1 MKQFWVD
8 LRPWKK
14 DLATTAIESGAD
26 ALIADQAQK
35 VRELGRIQ
43 AIAPDGDLVPGKDV
57 FEVTITDKKSEEEAV
72 SLSRKGTVIVE
83 TSDWTIIPLENLVS
97 QSDRIVAVVKNADEA
112 AVALR
117 VLERGTA
124 GILLRTPD
132 PAVIRAVANLVQAG
146 DRAVS
151 LVPFTVT
158 KIVPVGMGD
167 RVCVDTC
174 SIMKDGEGMLVGNT
188 SSAMLLVHAETLENP
203 YVAPRPFRV
212 NAGAVH
218 AYVMGDDGRTPYL
231 SDLRT
236 GDHLAVIDAQGNARD
251 AVVGRVKIE
260 RRPLLL
266 VEAEEEGGGAKVS
279 LVLQN
284 AETIR
289 LVAENGSAISVAHL
303 KTGDRI
309 LGSAMSGGR
318 HFGVAIKETI
328 LEK

>member
-8 LRPWKK
+8 LRPWRK

-26 ALIADQAQK
+26 ALVTDDAER
-35 VRELGRIQ
+35 VRELGRVMT
-43 AIAPDGDLVPGKDV
+43 IADNGDLVPGKDV
-57 FEVTITDKKSEEEAV
+57 FEVEIVDKATEEEALR
-72 SLSRKGTVIVE
+72 LSRTAWVIVR
-83 TSDWTIIPLENLVS
+83 TRDWTVIPLENLVA
-97 QSDRIVAVVKNADEA
+97 QSDRIIAAVGSADEA
-112 AVALR
+112 KVALT

-124 GILLRTPD
+124 GVLLSTDD
-132 PAVIRAVANLVQAG
+132 PAEIRRVAKAIAG
-146 DRAVS
+146 AGEEVP
-151 LVPFTVT
+151 LVPFEVT
-158 KIVPVGMGD
+158 RIVPVGMGD

-174 SIMKDGEGMLVGNT
+174 SILADGEGMLVGNT
-188 SSAMLLVHAETLENP
+188 SSAFLLVHPETLENP

-218 AYVMGDDGRTPYL
+218 AYIRLAEGKTAYL
-231 SDLRT
+231 AD
-236 GDHLAVIDAQGNARD
+236 LAVGNKVLVAEHTGPTHE

-266 VEAEEEGGGAKVS
+266 VEAKAGDAKVS

-289 LVAENGSAISVAHL
+289 LVREDGTPVSVAVL
-303 KTGDRI
+303 AVGDRV
-309 LGSAMSGGR
+309 LGSVEEGGR
-318 HFGVAIKETI
+318 HFGVAVKETI

>member
-8 LRPWKK
+8 LRPWRK

-26 ALIADQAQK
+26 ALVTDDAER
-35 VRELGRIQ
+35 VRELGRVMTV
-43 AIAPDGDLVPGKDV
+43 AENGDLVPGKDV
-57 FEVTITDKKSEEEAV
+57 FEVEITDKATEEEALR
-72 SLSRKGTVIVE
+72 LSRQGYVIVR
-83 TSDWTIIPLENLVS
+83 TRDWTVIPLENLVA
-97 QSDRIVAVVKNADEA
+97 QSDRIIAAVGSADEA
-112 AVALR
+112 TVALT

-124 GILLRTPD
+124 GVLISTDD
-132 PAVIRAVANLVQAG
+132 PAEIRRVAKAIAGAGEEVPLV
-146 DRAVS
+146 R
-151 LVPFTVT
+151 FEVT
-158 KIVPVGMGD
+158 RIVPVGMGD

-174 SIMKDGEGMLVGNT
+174 SILADGEGMLVGNT
-188 SSAMLLVHAETLENP
+188 SSAFLLVHPETLENP

-218 AYVMGDDGRTPYL
+218 AYIRLPEGKTAYL
-231 SDLRT
+231 AD
-236 GDHLAVIDAQGNARD
+236 LAVGDKVLVAEHTGPTHE

-266 VEAEEEGGGAKVS
+266 VEAKAGDATVS

-289 LVAENGSAISVAHL
+289 LVREDGTPVSVAVL
-303 KTGDRI
+303 AVGDKV
-309 LGSAMSGGR
+309 LGSVEEGGR
-318 HFGVAIKETI
+318 HFGVAVKETI

>member
-8 LRPWKK
+8 VRPWHK
-14 DLATTAIESGAD
+14 DIATTAIESGAD
-26 ALIADQAQK
+26 ALVVERAQSA
-35 VRELGRIQ
+35 RELGRIA
-43 AIAPDGDLVPGKDV
+43 AIAPDGDLVLGTDV
-57 FEVTITDKKSEEEAV
+57 FEVTITDKESETAALR
-72 SLSRKGTVIVE
+72 LSQKGPVIVE
-83 TSDWTIIPLENLVS
+83 TSDWTVIPLENLVS
-97 QSDRIVAVVKNADEA
+97 QSDRIIAVVKNADEA
-112 AVALR
+112 AVALK

-124 GILLRTPD
+124 GILIRTTSPS
-132 PAVIRAVANLVQAG
+132 VIREVAKLVQSQEGELPLAT
-146 DRAVS
+146 
-151 LVPFTVT
+151 FTVT

-174 SIMKDGEGMLVGNT
+174 SMMAEGEGMLVGNT

-218 AYVMGDDGRTPYL
+218 AYVMGEEKKTPYL
-231 SDLRT
+231 SDLKI
-236 GDHLAVIDAQGNARD
+236 GDHLLVVDAGGHARD

-266 VEAEEEGGGAKVS
+266 VEAESTGTKVS

-289 LVAENGSAISVAHL
+289 LVGENGGAVSVAHL
-303 KTGDRI
+303 KVGDRV
-309 LGSAMSGGR
+309 LGTAMEGGR
-318 HFGVAIKETI
+318 HFGVAVKETI
-328 LEK
+328 IEK